1 MLFATIRLI
10 FFGIAFTIS
19 FFFIRKSHLVY
30 KRRCS
35 IVAFAATV
43 ILTTISALIPIEN
56 AFVTF
61 SSPKSA
67 YNYNHSASVEL
78 IVDGNESDFVVG
90 AKGETDV
97 YAIVPRSNNA
107 WKIGMGLDTKRIV
120 QTISDGITIYVYQC
134 RFPRRIRFCMRAPIS
149 LRSIS
154 VSPGPMTRHR
164 AATRSAS
171 DNGHHEPK
179 PCVSRVVLVFVIKW
193 ASLLL
198 AFLAHFLLDFSL
210 RLFYGSM
217 SNVSLWAWQPASAL
231 RSWTTTMRPIQSRR
245 LIHSMR
251 NSRPTP
257 VSLRRRVVCTTR
269 FTPKATC
276 CIRWQTCFETPAI
289 VRRRSWTC
297 SR

>member
-120 QTISDGITIYVYQC
+120 QTISDGITIYVYQYNNTNDYY
-134 RFPRRIRFCMRAPIS
+134 ITVLDTNGGSSEI
-149 LRSIS
+149 
-154 VSPGPMTRHR
+154 T
-164 AATRSAS
+164 
-171 DNGHHEPK
+171 DN
-179 PCVSRVVLVFVIKW
+179 
-193 ASLLL
+193 
-198 AFLAHFLLDFSL
+198 
-210 RLFYGSM
+210 
-217 SNVSLWAWQPASAL
+217 
-231 RSWTTTMRPIQSRR
+231 
-245 LIHSMR
+245 R
-251 NSRPTP
+251 NSKFEH
-257 VSLRRRVVCTTR
+257 LD
-269 FTPKATC
+269 KANSTLNKTFYTYFAF
-276 CIRWQTCFETPAI
+276 IDSFDEQYALTVNGKSI
-289 VRRRSWTC
+289 KIQD
-297 SR
+297 

>member
-107 WKIGMGLDTKRIV
+107 WKIGMGLDTK
-120 QTISDGITIYVYQC
+120 
-134 RFPRRIRFCMRAPIS
+134 
-149 LRSIS
+149 
-154 VSPGPMTRHR
+154 
-164 AATRSAS
+164 
-171 DNGHHEPK
+171 
-179 PCVSRVVLVFVIKW
+179 
-193 ASLLL
+193 
-198 AFLAHFLLDFSL
+198 
-210 RLFYGSM
+210 
-217 SNVSLWAWQPASAL
+217 
-231 RSWTTTMRPIQSRR
+231 
-245 LIHSMR
+245 
-251 NSRPTP
+251 
-257 VSLRRRVVCTTR
+257 
-269 FTPKATC
+269 
-276 CIRWQTCFETPAI
+276 
-289 VRRRSWTC
+289 
-297 SR
+297 